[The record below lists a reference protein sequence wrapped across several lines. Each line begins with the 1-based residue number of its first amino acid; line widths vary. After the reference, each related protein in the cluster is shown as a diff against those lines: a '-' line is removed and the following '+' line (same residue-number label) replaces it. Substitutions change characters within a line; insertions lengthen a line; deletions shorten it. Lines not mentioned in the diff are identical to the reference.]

1 MTLQAHVLALM
12 TAMYARAAHLP
23 SPPVPAYFDAASRA
37 IATAVQK
44 EEPLFEGD
52 TARTITAAHVVVY
65 AWHESRFRNDAIGDL
80 GRRANALKSHCMMQL
95 MADEAR
101 GAALR
106 KSAVYCV
113 RAAMALMRSSMNT
126 CSAFPAEERFAA
138 YAAGNCEGGKN
149 IARARFASAGRI
161 LADLTP

>member
-1 MTLQAHVLALM
+1 MPLQAQVLALM

-23 SPPVPAYFDAASRA
+23 SPPVPGYFDAASRA
-37 IATAVQK
+37 IATAVEK

-65 AWHESRFRNDAIGDL
+65 AWHESRFRNDAVGDL

-95 MADEAR
+95 MADDAR

-106 KSAVYCV
+106 RDAVYCI
-113 RAAMALMRSSMNT
+113 RAAINLMRNST
-126 CSAFPAEERFAA
+126 KICSALPGEERFAA

-149 IARARFASAGRI
+149 IARARFASAGR
-161 LADLTP
+161 LLDAVSQ